1 MKLLKHSFQFLRDGQ
16 AEMRSILDQGNA
28 FIGQV
33 EEDHRCAE
41 HTDAAEH
48 LYIQQM
54 ADADKREDEQR
65 R

>member
-1 MKLLKHSFQFLRDGQ
+1 MNIDWCIWLFNH
-16 AEMRSILDQGNA
+16 QGNA

-54 ADADKREDEQR
+54 ADADKRENEHLAKDTLAI
-65 R
+65 